1 MDQAWQRDKAMATRG
16 VSEVG
21 VSCCGLVFVDRPT
34 EDVAAAEPVEVR
46 RTPCFGSLRW
56 HRRRVGQAAVRAV
69 LVVMLDVASQAADK
83 LLAADDQQLVQAL
96 GADCADPAFGVGVGP
111 RRQLLVI
118 RKVRQV
124 GCG

>member
-16 VSEVG
+16 VPEVG
-21 VSCCGLVFVDRPT
+21 VSCCVLIFVDQST
-34 EDVAAAEPVEVR
+34 EDVAATQPVEVR

-69 LVVMLDVASQAADK
+69 LVVMLDVASQDADK
-83 LLAADDQQLVQAL
+83 LLAANDQQLVQAL
-96 GADCADPAFGVGVGP
+96 PAHRPDPAFGVCVGP